1 MSRFFSV
8 AADVNHAFDDALNE
22 RDVGDDPDTS
32 ANHSRTTGGVTVV
45 VCASS
50 RMDVVERGGVDI
62 KIRIRITNAES
73 VACDD
78 D

>member
-1 MSRFFSV
+1 M

-32 ANHSRTTGGVTVV
+32 ANHSRTDTGVAVV

-50 RMDVVERGGVDI
+50 RMDRVERGGVDI
-62 KIRIRITNAES
+62 RIKIRIRIINAES

-78 D
+78 

>member
-1 MSRFFSV
+1 MWRLTCQSRIRRR
-8 AADVNHAFDDALNE
+8 ALNE

-32 ANHSRTTGGVTVV
+32 ANHGRTTGGVTVV

-50 RMDVVERGGVDI
+50 RMDVVVERGRVDI